1 MLFSKDGS
9 AILLGKFELE
19 TSETSERDSWSGVL
33 TAAIEFFRN
42 FFLMLPLIELMDPME
57 TREGDVN
64 FGVSAESGAGV
75 DCTIESGSATN
86 DEVMDWLSIVNEPFD
101 GEVRFVEPSLPLKT
115 LVISVVCFLMK
126 EPPRFFLVGS
136 SALARLI
143 ELESEREG
151 FDFRAF
157 SSLTGPTSTF
167 DSGFK
172 GTSASVGTRTSA
184 LSNDWVSGSGVG
196 RRGDEVSELLV
207 VVTS

>member
-1 MLFSKDGS
+1 MPKHMVFNKDGS
-9 AILLGKFELE
+9 ATLLAWFELE

-33 TAAIEFFRN
+33 AAAREFFRN
-42 FFLMLPLIELMDPME
+42 FFLILPLIELMDPME

-75 DCTIESGSATN
+75 DCCTIVSGSATSE
-86 DEVMDWLSIVNEPFD
+86 EVMDWLSIVNEPFE
-101 GEVRFVEPSLPLKT
+101 GEVRFVGTSLPLKT

-136 SALARLI
+136 SALVRLI

-151 FDFRAF
+151 FDFRAS

-167 DSGFK
+167 DSGFE
-172 GTSASVGTRTSA
+172 GTSASVGIRTSA
-184 LSNDWVSGSGVG
+184 LSD
-196 RRGDEVSELLV
+196 D
-207 VVTS
+207 